1 MELYIDREELT
12 AGLNHVQGILER
24 RSTNRILSNVLLE
37 ANGDTLRVTATNT
50 EVTYVGE
57 LAANVVVPG
66 QITVDGS
73 RLYQIGKSLPD
84 TTVQMKLGAQ
94 DRLEIF
100 SGAAWFKVVGLP
112 AEDYPPVPNFEQT
125 ATLTLQAA
133 DLRWLIERTSF
144 AISGEDN
151 RYGINGAHL
160 ENMPGGDTP
169 MLRMVATDGHR
180 LSYAEIPYE
189 GDFGMADRMLLPR
202 KALAELRKICEG
214 VEGELTLSFG
224 ENGALVELPGTRF
237 FFRLIDGEFP
247 DYRQVVPSGFQRRV
261 MLSKPALSDALKRVG
276 LLASDK
282 TRPVRFEFTEDT
294 LILTTQNLD
303 IGESREEVQMELEG
317 KALELGFNH
326 RYFQD
331 VLSVVKDDKV
341 VLELG
346 DALSPALIRS
356 PDEEKGLFVVM
367 PMRLD

>member
-1 MELYIDREELT
+1 MDDAGTSAKTLADLDRRAEAAGGETRRERQHAAGKLTARERIDLFFDPGSFHEIDRF
-12 AGLNHVQGILER
+12 
-24 RSTNRILSNVLLE
+24 
-37 ANGDTLRVTATNT
+37 VT
-50 EVTYVGE
+50 
-57 LAANVVVPG
+57 
-66 QITVDGS
+66 
-73 RLYQIGKSLPD
+73 
-84 TTVQMKLGAQ
+84 
-94 DRLEIF
+94 
-100 SGAAWFKVVGLP
+100 
-112 AEDYPPVPNFEQT
+112 
-125 ATLTLQAA
+125 
-133 DLRWLIERTSF
+133 
-144 AISGEDN
+144 
-151 RYGINGAHL
+151 
-160 ENMPGGDTP
+160 
-169 MLRMVATDGHR
+169 HR
-180 LSYAEIPYE
+180 CR
-189 GDFGMADRMLLPR
+189 DFGMADRMLLPR